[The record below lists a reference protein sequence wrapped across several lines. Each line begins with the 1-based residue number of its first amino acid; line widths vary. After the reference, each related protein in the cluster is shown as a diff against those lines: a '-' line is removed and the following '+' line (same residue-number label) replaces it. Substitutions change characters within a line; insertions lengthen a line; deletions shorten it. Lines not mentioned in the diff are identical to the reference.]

1 MALAL
6 VHSRARCGLLAPQVT
21 VEVHLSRGLPGFHL
35 VGLPETSVKEAKD
48 RVRSALINSGFE
60 FPDQKITVNLAP
72 ADLPKEGGRFDVAI
86 ALGVLHASG
95 QLQADLSGYEFFGEL
110 ALSGEIRSIPGE
122 IPLALACKMAGRIAI
137 LPLQNAVQAQQI
149 PQIQLCG
156 AAHLLQLHAFLVHQ
170 QPLPAIPALVSTEPE
185 LYPDLAEVRG
195 QAQAKRALEIA
206 AAGEHNM
213 LMFGPAG
220 TGKSMLAQRL
230 PGILP
235 PLTDSE
241 ALETAAI
248 YSVAAQA
255 RSFSQWHQRPFRQP
269 HHTCSAVALV
279 GGGSVPRP
287 GEISLAHGGTLFL
300 DEVPE
305 FPRAVLESLRQP
317 LETAKVFI
325 SRAAR
330 QAEFPACFQL
340 ILALNPSPS
349 GHHKDGRSSPEQIR
363 RYLSRLSGPF
373 LDRIEL
379 QVEVPLLAKGSLS
392 QHKTEESSAAVKQR
406 VLAARDRQWQRQQK
420 TNARLTLAELDQHCS
435 LSKADAEY
443 FELCIHQLKLSARS
457 YHKLLKVAR
466 TVADLA
472 GHSQIERTDLL
483 EALSYRAFDRLLSYL
498 QSC

>member
-6 VHSRARCGLLAPQVT
+6 VHSRARCGLQAPLVT
-21 VEVHLSRGLPGFHL
+21 VEVHLSRGLPGFQL

-60 FPDQKITVNLAP
+60 FPDHKITVNLAP
-72 ADLPKEGGRFDVAI
+72 ADLPKEGGRFDLAI
-86 ALGVLHASG
+86 ALGILHASG

-110 ALSGEIRSIPGE
+110 ALSGEIRSIVGE
-122 IPLALACKMAGRIAI
+122 IPLALACKMAGHTAVFP
-137 LPLQNAVQAQQI
+137 LPNAVQAQQI
-149 PQIQLCG
+149 PDMQLCG
-156 AAHLLQLHAFLVHQ
+156 AEHLLQLHAFLLHQ
-170 QPLPAIPALVSTEPE
+170 QALPAIPAIPPTEAE

-206 AAGEHNM
+206 AAGEHNL

-235 PLTDSE
+235 TLTDQE

-248 YSVAAQA
+248 YSVAAQP
-255 RSFSQWHQRPFRQP
+255 RTLQQWHQRPFRQP

-287 GEISLAHGGTLFL
+287 GEISLAHSGILFL

-305 FPRAVLESLRQP
+305 FPRTVLESLRQP
-317 LETAKVFI
+317 LESGKVFI

-340 ILALNPSPS
+340 VVALNPSPS

-392 QHKTEESSAAVKQR
+392 QPKNEESSAQVKQR
-406 VLAARDRQWQRQQK
+406 VHSARAIQWQRQGK
-420 TNARLTLAELDQHCS
+420 ANARLNLTELEQHCYLTPS
-435 LSKADAEY
+435 DADY
-443 FELCIHQLKLSARS
+443 FESCLTQLKLSARS

-466 TVADLA
+466 TLADLA
-472 GHSQIERTDLL
+472 QRPQIERHDLL
-483 EALSYRAFDRLLSYL
+483 EALSYRSFDRLLNYL
-498 QSC
+498 QS

>member
-6 VHSRARCGLLAPQVT
+6 VHSRARCGLQAPLVT
-21 VEVHLSRGLPGFHL
+21 VEVHLSRGLPGFQL
-35 VGLPETSVKEAKD
+35 VGLPETSIKEAKD

-60 FPDQKITVNLAP
+60 FPDHKITVNLAP
-72 ADLPKEGGRFDVAI
+72 ADLPKEGGRFDLAI
-86 ALGVLHASG
+86 ALGILHASG

-110 ALSGEIRSIPGE
+110 ALSGEIRSIVGE
-122 IPLALACKMAGRIAI
+122 IPLALACKMAGHIAVF
-137 LPLQNAVQAQQI
+137 PLQNAVQAQHI
-149 PQIQLCG
+149 PDMQLCG
-156 AAHLLQLHAFLVHQ
+156 AEHLLQLHAFLLQHQ
-170 QPLPAIPALVSTEPE
+170 ALPAIPAIADIQAES
-185 LYPDLAEVRG
+185 YPDLAEVRG

-206 AAGEHNM
+206 AAGEHNL

-235 PLTDSE
+235 GLSDQE

-248 YSVAAQA
+248 YSVAAQP
-255 RSFSQWHQRPFRQP
+255 RTLQQWHQRPFRQP

-287 GEISLAHGGTLFL
+287 GEISLAHSGILFL

-305 FPRAVLESLRQP
+305 FPRLVLESLRQP
-317 LETAKVFI
+317 LESGKVFI

-340 ILALNPSPS
+340 VVALNPSPS

-379 QVEVPLLAKGSLS
+379 QVEVPLLPKGSLS
-392 QHKTEESSAAVKQR
+392 QQKQEESSAQVKQR
-406 VLAARDRQWQRQQK
+406 VQSARAIQWQRQGK
-420 TNARLTLAELDQHCS
+420 ANARLNLTELAQHCY
-435 LSKADAEY
+435 LTPADADF
-443 FELCIHQLKLSARS
+443 FEDCLTQLKLSARS

-466 TVADLA
+466 TLADLA
-472 GHSQIERTDLL
+472 QRPQIERTDLL
-483 EALSYRAFDRLLSYL
+483 EALSYRAFDRLLNHL
-498 QSC
+498 QS

>member
-1 MALAL
+1 M
-6 VHSRARCGLLAPQVT
+6 
-21 VEVHLSRGLPGFHL
+21 
-35 VGLPETSVKEAKD
+35 ETG
-48 RVRSALINSGFE
+48 N
-60 FPDQKITVNLAP
+60 
-72 ADLPKEGGRFDVAI
+72 
-86 ALGVLHASG
+86 
-95 QLQADLSGYEFFGEL
+95 
-110 ALSGEIRSIPGE
+110 
-122 IPLALACKMAGRIAI
+122 
-137 LPLQNAVQAQQI
+137 
-149 PQIQLCG
+149 
-156 AAHLLQLHAFLVHQ
+156 
-170 QPLPAIPALVSTEPE
+170 
-185 LYPDLAEVRG
+185 
-195 QAQAKRALEIA
+195 
-206 AAGEHNM
+206 
-213 LMFGPAG
+213 
-220 TGKSMLAQRL
+220 
-230 PGILP
+230 
-235 PLTDSE
+235 
-241 ALETAAI
+241 
-248 YSVAAQA
+248 
-255 RSFSQWHQRPFRQP
+255 
-269 HHTCSAVALV
+269 
-279 GGGSVPRP
+279 
-287 GEISLAHGGTLFL
+287 
-300 DEVPE
+300 
-305 FPRAVLESLRQP
+305 
-317 LETAKVFI
+317 VFI

-330 QAEFPACFQL
+330 QAEFPARFQL

-392 QHKTEESSAAVKQR
+392 QHKTEESSTAVKQR

>member
-6 VHSRARCGLLAPQVT
+6 VHSRARCGLQAPLVT
-21 VEVHLSRGLPGFHL
+21 VEVHLSRGLPGFQL

-60 FPDQKITVNLAP
+60 FPDHKITVNLAP
-72 ADLPKEGGRFDVAI
+72 ADLPKEGGRFDLAI
-86 ALGVLHASG
+86 ALGILHASG
-95 QLQADLSGYEFFGEL
+95 QLQADLSDYEFFGEL
-110 ALSGEIRSIPGE
+110 ALSGEIRSIVGE
-122 IPLALACKMAGRIAI
+122 IPLALACKLAGHIAVF
-137 LPLQNAVQAQQI
+137 PLHNAIQAQQI
-149 PQIQLCG
+149 ADIQLCG
-156 AAHLLQLHAFLVHQ
+156 AEHLLQLHAFLLHQ
-170 QPLPAIPALVSTEPE
+170 QALPAIPPIPDTPTES
-185 LYPDLAEVRG
+185 YPDLAEVRG

-206 AAGEHNM
+206 AAGEHNL

-235 PLTDSE
+235 ELNDQE

-248 YSVAAQA
+248 YSVAAQP
-255 RSFSQWHQRPFRQP
+255 RTLQQWHQRPFRQP

-287 GEISLAHGGTLFL
+287 GEISLAHSGILFL

-317 LETAKVFI
+317 LETGKVFI

-340 ILALNPSPS
+340 VVALNPSPS
-349 GHHKDGRSSPEQIR
+349 GHHKDGRSSPEQVR

-379 QVEVPLLAKGSLS
+379 QVEVPLLPKGSLS
-392 QHKTEESSAAVKQR
+392 QHQQEESSAQVKQR
-406 VLAARDRQWQRQQK
+406 VLSARHIQWQRQGK
-420 TNARLTLAELDQHCS
+420 SNARLNLTELQQYCQLAP
-435 LSKADAEY
+435 ADADF
-443 FELCIHQLKLSARS
+443 FEHCLHQLKLSARS
-457 YHKLLKVAR
+457 YHKLVKVAR
-466 TVADLA
+466 TLADLA
-472 GHSQIERTDLL
+472 QRPQIERADLL
-483 EALSYRAFDRLLSYL
+483 EALSYRSFDRLLNYL
-498 QSC
+498 QS

>member
-6 VHSRARCGLLAPQVT
+6 VHSRARCGLQAPLVT
-21 VEVHLSRGLPGFHL
+21 VEVHLSRGLPGFQL

-60 FPDQKITVNLAP
+60 FPDHKITVNLAP
-72 ADLPKEGGRFDVAI
+72 ADLPKEGGRFDLAI
-86 ALGVLHASG
+86 ALGILHASG
-95 QLQADLSGYEFFGEL
+95 QLQANLSAYEFFGEL
-110 ALSGEIRSIPGE
+110 ALSGEIRSIVGE
-122 IPLALACKMAGRIAI
+122 IPLALACKMAGHIAVF
-137 LPLQNAVQAQQI
+137 PLQNAVQAQQI
-149 PQIQLCG
+149 PEVQLCG
-156 AAHLLQLHAFLVHQ
+156 AEHLLQLHAFLLQ
-170 QPLPAIPALVSTEPE
+170 QQALPAIPAIPDTQADT
-185 LYPDLAEVRG
+185 YPDLAEVRG

-206 AAGEHNM
+206 AAGEHNL

-235 PLTDSE
+235 GLSDQE

-248 YSVAAQA
+248 YSVAAQP
-255 RSFSQWHQRPFRQP
+255 RTLQQWHQRPFRQP
-269 HHTCSAVALV
+269 HHTCSAIALV

-287 GEISLAHGGTLFL
+287 GEISLAHSGILFL

-305 FPRAVLESLRQP
+305 FPRLVLESLRQP
-317 LETAKVFI
+317 LESGKVFI

-330 QAEFPACFQL
+330 QAEFPARFQL
-340 ILALNPSPS
+340 VVALNPSPS

-392 QHKTEESSAAVKQR
+392 QHKQEESSAQVRQR
-406 VLAARDRQWQRQQK
+406 VLSARAIQWQRQGK
-420 TNARLTLAELDQHCS
+420 ANARLTLTELEQHCY
-435 LSKADAEY
+435 LAPADADF
-443 FELCIHQLKLSARS
+443 FENCLNQLKLSARS

-466 TVADLA
+466 TLADLA
-472 GHSQIERTDLL
+472 QRPQIERTDLL
-483 EALSYRAFDRLLSYL
+483 EALSYRSFDRLLNYL
-498 QSC
+498 QS

>member
-6 VHSRARCGLLAPQVT
+6 VHSRARCGLQAPLVT
-21 VEVHLSRGLPGFHL
+21 VEVHLSRGLPGFQL

-60 FPDQKITVNLAP
+60 FPDHKITVNLAP
-72 ADLPKEGGRFDVAI
+72 ADLPKEGGRFDLAI
-86 ALGVLHASG
+86 ALGILHASG

-110 ALSGEIRSIPGE
+110 ALSGEIRSIVGE
-122 IPLALACKMAGRIAI
+122 IPLALACKMAGHIAVF
-137 LPLQNAVQAQQI
+137 PLQNAVQAQQI
-149 PQIQLCG
+149 PDMQLCG
-156 AAHLLQLHAFLVHQ
+156 AEHLLQLHAFLLHQ
-170 QPLPAIPALVSTEPE
+170 QALPAIPAIPPTEAQ

-195 QAQAKRALEIA
+195 QAQAKRVLEIA
-206 AAGEHNM
+206 AAGEHNL

-235 PLTDSE
+235 GLTDQE

-248 YSVAAQA
+248 YSVAAQP
-255 RSFSQWHQRPFRQP
+255 RTLQQWHQRPFRQP
-269 HHTCSAVALV
+269 HHTCSAIALV

-287 GEISLAHGGTLFL
+287 GEISLAHSGILFL

-305 FPRAVLESLRQP
+305 FPRTVLESLRQP
-317 LETAKVFI
+317 LESGRVFI

-340 ILALNPSPS
+340 VVALNPSPS

-392 QHKTEESSAAVKQR
+392 QPKNEESSAQVKQR
-406 VLAARDRQWQRQQK
+406 VQLARTIQWQRQGK
-420 TNARLTLAELDQHCS
+420 ANARLNLTELEQHCC
-435 LSKADAEY
+435 LTPADANY
-443 FELCIHQLKLSARS
+443 FESCLTQLKLSARS

-466 TVADLA
+466 TLADLA
-472 GHSQIERTDLL
+472 QRPQIERNDLL
-483 EALSYRAFDRLLSYL
+483 EALSYRSFDRLLNYL
-498 QSC
+498 QS